1 MSTTIKSLYGETL
14 AIEIADDKEVIIK
27 SSSLRGCL
35 YKTVDLL
42 GAVAAET
49 GSVLIPKD
57 APLADWERE
66 LLNRPSA
73 PEAVDARNRRE
84 LALYGIDRFD
94 THTCKAV
101 PKDAVVILRNTLP
114 EVTGEEPG
122 YSGYVK
128 IDGKTFGLFTVDFYD
143 ESIRNLIALREYVA
157 THPPVDPKIAAV
169 MSVIENHE
177 ILNRANPISTHDG
190 ATHTARRKALA

>member
-1 MSTTIKSLYGETL
+1 MRTVKDLYINGDVITISPRFNENEL
-14 AIEIADDKEVIIK
+14 AIVAVENGIRAEVWVTTADLIA
-27 SSSLRGCL
+27 
-35 YKTVDLL
+35 
-42 GAVAAET
+42 AVAAET
-49 GSVLIPKD
+49 HSDIV
-57 APLADWERE
+57 
-66 LLNRPSA
+66 PST
-73 PEAVDARNRRE
+73 PEAVAARNARE
-84 LALYGIDRFD
+84 LALYGIDLFD

-177 ILNRANPISTHDG
+177 TLNRANPISTHDG
-190 ATHTARRKALA
+190 ATHTARRKALAEDVLAVIEAK